1 MVKLMELYFYWIL
14 EGNKLRYF
22 GVKIYLIFVYNKDS
36 VDWLFFFFRCVSIYF
51 MVFSVDFLFLLV
63 FSNIEIVY
71 IFKLEV
77 FKDRLDL
84 NRKDRLDFYRYY
96 L

>member
-1 MVKLMELYFYWIL
+1 
-14 EGNKLRYF
+14 
-22 GVKIYLIFVYNKDS
+22 
-36 VDWLFFFFRCVSIYF
+36 

-77 FKDRLDL
+77 FKDRLDF